1 MIEQTN
7 KKQNKILTKTKNKTT
22 KTQESYFWGA
32 PWSDVAPGPLRDKK
46 KLFIA
51 VYDSHFCTHQK
62 YIAPL
67 DDEAT
72 PEIKRQLARNS
83 LTRFLNFRKA
93 KMTSSL
99 WAQLQLNIHPES
111 AATNPN

>member
-46 KLFIA
+46 NCLLRCMIPIF
-51 VYDSHFCTHQK
+51 V
-62 YIAPL
+62 
-67 DDEAT
+67 
-72 PEIKRQLARNS
+72 R
-83 LTRFLNFRKA
+83 TRSIL
-93 KMTSSL
+93 L
-99 WAQLQLNIHPES
+99 L
-111 AATNPN
+111 